1 MSALAQIELDERDRL
16 VPWQPC
22 NANDWKRLQAKR
34 AFNIALGKMLQPTAN
49 NSDDEEVSYLK
60 ALHVQWGK
68 IELEDLPKMWAAP
81 WEIEHLSLEPGDL
94 LVCEGGE
101 VGRAA
106 RLMVELEENCII
118 QNALHR
124 VRSEE
129 LGHAG
134 FLEYCL
140 IHASNMGWFDVLCN
154 RATIAHFTVEK
165 FRDLWLHLPSV
176 ETQRRIADYLDAE
189 TAEID
194 ALIAEKANML
204 KLLEEKQAALIRRV
218 VTRGLDGK
226 GDMKDSGLEW
236 LREIPAHWEV
246 RRFKHFSEI
255 GNGSTPNRD
264 RSDYWDGG
272 DFPWLNSS
280 IVNNRKIKT
289 PSRYVTQKAL
299 AECHLPKVIP
309 PSLLIAITGQG
320 KTRGTSAVLEFEAT
334 INQHLAFIKSDDK
347 IADHFYL
354 SLLMDVAYP
363 FIRNDSDGIGSTRGA
378 ITCEQIGNFYIG
390 LPPIKEQVKILTFV
404 KNNTC
409 EFDNTKEDLKR
420 SIALLK
426 ERRSALI
433 TAAVTGQLEPQIL
446 SA

>member
-129 LGHAG
+129 LGHVG

-140 IHASNMGWFDVLCN
+140 IHASADSTCKCN
-154 RATIAHFTVEK
+154 VTM
-165 FRDLWLHLPSV
+165 FRLPS
-176 ETQRRIADYLDAE
+176 
-189 TAEID
+189 
-194 ALIAEKANML
+194 
-204 KLLEEKQAALIRRV
+204 
-218 VTRGLDGK
+218 
-226 GDMKDSGLEW
+226 
-236 LREIPAHWEV
+236 
-246 RRFKHFSEI
+246 
-255 GNGSTPNRD
+255 
-264 RSDYWDGG
+264 
-272 DFPWLNSS
+272 
-280 IVNNRKIKT
+280 
-289 PSRYVTQKAL
+289 
-299 AECHLPKVIP
+299 C
-309 PSLLIAITGQG
+309 
-320 KTRGTSAVLEFEAT
+320 
-334 INQHLAFIKSDDK
+334 
-347 IADHFYL
+347 
-354 SLLMDVAYP
+354 
-363 FIRNDSDGIGSTRGA
+363 
-378 ITCEQIGNFYIG
+378 
-390 LPPIKEQVKILTFV
+390 
-404 KNNTC
+404 
-409 EFDNTKEDLKR
+409 
-420 SIALLK
+420 
-426 ERRSALI
+426 
-433 TAAVTGQLEPQIL
+433 
-446 SA
+446 